1 MNNKKHVSL
10 KDLAEELGVSVSTVS
25 RALKDSPE
33 VGEEMRE
40 RVKKLAGE
48 WNYRPNPFAISLLKN
63 NPRIIGI
70 IVPDIVTM
78 AKGIGNGI
86 TVGAIAAKEEVAKC
100 LVPGDHGTT
109 FGGNPLAC
117 AAVAKTLE
125 IFEKREIPNHVEE
138 VGEYLSECLQKLVE
152 KKEIAVETRGMG
164 LMRGL
169 ELSVPAGPYIT
180 KALEKGVIFMSAGAN
195 VIRFIPPLIIEKSD
209 VDKMIAILDSVLDD

>member
-1 MNNKKHVSL
+1 MNAAIIFAGGTGQRMKNTAKPKQFL
-10 KDLAEELGVSVSTVS
+10 ELYG
-25 RALKDSPE
+25 KP
-33 VGEEMRE
+33 
-40 RVKKLAGE
+40 
-48 WNYRPNPFAISLLKN
+48 
-63 NPRIIGI
+63 III
-70 IVPDIVTM
+70 Y
-78 AKGIGNGI
+78 
-86 TVGAIAAKEEVAKC
+86 
-100 LVPGDHGTT
+100 
-109 FGGNPLAC
+109 
-117 AAVAKTLE
+117 TLE